1 MVNWLILF
9 CLHFADLENMIGQ
22 PQKLIDNAKKVRTSC
37 LTLVIV
43 NFGKNLYILNI
54 FHHIQLKSDLESVQ
68 EMSCCAVDVPSHGDD
83 VK

>member
-43 NFGKNLYILNI
+43 NFGKNLLRLV
-54 FHHIQLKSDLESVQ
+54 HIKYFFITFS
-68 EMSCCAVDVPSHGDD
+68 
-83 VK
+83 